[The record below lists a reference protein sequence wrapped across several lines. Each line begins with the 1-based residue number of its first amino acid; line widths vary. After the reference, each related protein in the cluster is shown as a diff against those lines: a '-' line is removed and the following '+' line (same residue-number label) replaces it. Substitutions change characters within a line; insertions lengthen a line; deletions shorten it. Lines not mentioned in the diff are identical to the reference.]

1 YPPGLI
7 KPDVS
12 APGVDTIS
20 HNFCNGYTTLSGTS
34 MATPHTAGTVA
45 LMVSNDPSIS
55 HDDIKQILQDTAL
68 DLGAPGKDNEYG
80 SGRVDAFAAV
90 DQARKKVRY
99 LSHVVLDSDPNYG
112 NNDGG
117 VDDGETLSLVIHIRN
132 ETPNPVTDVH
142 AIVTTT
148 TPGIRIRTNTATFPA
163 LA

>member
-1 YPPGLI
+1 AMVIAAGNEGFGNEPDNVRTPGDVPRVITVGATDCSDALASFSSRGPVTWQNVPPYNDYAFPPGLI

-55 HDDIKQILQDTAL
+55 HDDIKQILQDTAI

-90 DQARKKVRY
+90 
-99 LSHVVLDSDPNYG
+99 
-112 NNDGG
+112 
-117 VDDGETLSLVIHIRN
+117 
-132 ETPNPVTDVH
+132 
-142 AIVTTT
+142 
-148 TPGIRIRTNTATFPA
+148 
-163 LA
+163 